1 MRRPPKSNSRKLTAD
16 SQRCVSYAEAI
27 MQSSSRIEER
37 GWETHLGVV
46 LQKLLKA
53 GNQDAID
60 AALEQTFR
68 APSGVYDALMES
80 VEAHSESCEF
90 EHEGVRYNGLLI
102 AAPILAWT
110 RYSIASGPIAADMLN
125 TLGAHFYAHV
135 LAPDVRMA
143 MSPTLFAIDQLPQT
157 HTETFAMTQQMA
169 QAAIKGTPPKPL
181 TNPPETAPFLADTR
195 FLMAVAV
202 APVGAP
208 LFRWEASLN
217 PADRQLAQQQWEA
230 QVMPNISRLL
240 PGCGVDLLL
249 PEGYY
254 VACRDADK
262 RIRPASIR
270 AAVHFLSQTLNVVP
284 ADLQAIIGGF
294 GEETSEGRVDEYR
307 IGFALAA
314 NPEILYG
321 VVWPLFGDEEE
332 EEESIEAPISI
343 KALRSGV
350 VPEQEASTPIEE
362 ILTLLRESGV
372 MHVKRHE
379 GCFAMESCDDCG
391 APLYLDMDAEL
402 VHAEMPEGVAEAP
415 AHFH

>member
-1 MRRPPKSNSRKLTAD
+1 
-16 SQRCVSYAEAI
+16 VS
-27 MQSSSRIEER
+27 
-37 GWETHLGVV
+37 
-46 LQKLLKA
+46 
-53 GNQDAID
+53 
-60 AALEQTFR
+60 
-68 APSGVYDALMES
+68 
-80 VEAHSESCEF
+80 
-90 EHEGVRYNGLLI
+90 
-102 AAPILAWT
+102 
-110 RYSIASGPIAADMLN
+110 
-125 TLGAHFYAHV
+125 TLSAHFSAHL
-135 LAPDVRMA
+135 LAEGTKLAMA
-143 MSPTLFAIDQLPQT
+143 PTLFAIDQLPQT
-157 HTETFAMTQQMA
+157 HTETFALTQQMA
-169 QAAIKGTPPKPL
+169 QFAIKGQAPKPL
-181 TNPPETAPFLADTR
+181 SNPPETAPFLADTR

-217 PADRQLAQQQWEA
+217 PADRQVAQQQWEA
-230 QVMPNISRLL
+230 KVMPNISRLL
-240 PGCGVDLLL
+240 PGCGVELLL

-270 AAVHFLSQTLNVVP
+270 AAVHFLNQTLNVVP

-307 IGFALAA
+307 IGFALAS

-332 EEESIEAPISI
+332 EDEEENDAPGLI

-350 VPEQEASTPIEE
+350 VPEPEATTPIEV

-372 MHVKRHE
+372 IHVKRHE
-379 GCFAMESCDDCG
+379 GCFAMEACDDCG

-402 VHAEMPEGVAEAP
+402 VHAEMPEGADEAP